1 MNYQPINL
9 DDKIT
14 GQTIRVNNAVK
25 GYNLQQQAQELL
37 KSKEWKAAVKQLK
50 RMKMNTQAN
59 RNAMLT
65 AWMNTGKR

>member
-14 GQTIRVNNAVK
+14 GQTIRVNNAVR
-25 GYNLQQQAQELL
+25 GFNLQQEAQAVL
-37 KSKEWKAAVKQLK
+37 KSKEWKAAVKELK
-50 RMKMNTQAN
+50 RRKLNTQAN

-65 AWMNTGKR
+65 AWMNAKR